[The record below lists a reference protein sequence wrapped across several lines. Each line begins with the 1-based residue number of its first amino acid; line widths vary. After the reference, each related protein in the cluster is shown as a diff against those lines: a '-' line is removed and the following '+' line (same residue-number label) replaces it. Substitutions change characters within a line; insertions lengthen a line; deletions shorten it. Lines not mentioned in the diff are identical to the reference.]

1 MQYPK
6 WKNRS
11 APTDDQK
18 ILMVYRLPKDNE
30 CIIFFKNPKSTLT
43 RQGQLEHLRKSLKIL
58 EEVWKEY
65 KNEKID
71 GSHEIQYENDDG
83 TPSTRTDSIDTVL
96 KRIDAAGKMVD
107 FKNFASEFIKGDGYL
122 SYIPIVQKSFLKQGE
137 TTLI

>member
-6 WKNRS
+6 WKSRS
-11 APTDDQK
+11 TQTDDQK

-83 TPSTRTDSIDTVL
+83 TLSTRTDSIDTVL